1 VLKNIDGYK
10 TYIVASLAI
19 VYALSGLVLGLHD
32 QTTAI
37 EMILAALGMSTIR
50 HKMVKSK

>member
-1 VLKNIDGYK
+1 MLEKIDGFK

-19 VYALSGLVLGLHD
+19 VYAISGLVLGLHD

-37 EMILAALGMSTIR
+37 EMILAALGMSSLR
-50 HKMVKSK
+50 HKMLKIN